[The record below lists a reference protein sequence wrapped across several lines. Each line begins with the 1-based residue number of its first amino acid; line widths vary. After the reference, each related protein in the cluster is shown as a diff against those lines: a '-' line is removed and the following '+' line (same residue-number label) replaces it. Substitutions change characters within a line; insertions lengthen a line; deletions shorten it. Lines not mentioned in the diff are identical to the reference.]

1 MLKIDELIEALHEA
15 VKGSERCGRL
25 CTAGA
30 SIKDDNYFVFHNGT
44 GNRDTDA
51 QVIYSVP
58 VRNLAKDPLTKK
70 LRTWVVDL
78 HSGNKLD
85 LNATMATGGPVSAS
99 EFSMIGEDGPECVS
113 PHAHSIVVE
122 TGTTGSLDHQHAVWW
137 TTCYRLDHQHLHWEG
152 SCSIAS

>member
-1 MLKIDELIEALHEA
+1 MLKADELKEALQDA
-15 VKGSERCGRL
+15 VKAGEKCGRF
-25 CTAGA
+25 CTHGA
-30 SIKDDNYFVFHNGT
+30 TIEDDTYVVFHNGT

-137 TTCYRLDHQHLHWEG
+137 TTCYRLDHLHLHWEG